1 MNINTDILL
10 ETNVGDVLVGFLTI
24 VFCVFFYRHHRLR
37 DRRFNTVLALFILE
51 HITFTLIYYLYSLY
65 NIADA
70 TAYYERGLAYSID
83 MGYTGTSMIYLIV
96 HILTSL
102 FGLKFFALYWPFSL
116 WGLMGITWL
125 FKICISLNEGRWSRW
140 FWLFLLPNMHYW
152 SVAIGKDSIAFTGVV
167 AVIYLVYYK
176 RGFLKMAM
184 PLILLFF
191 IRPHILLFGLVAY
204 FATLILSSSKGNAI
218 RKIFLSAIVATILI
232 LAAPF
237 LSTYIGTEDGQGLSD
252 RLIEMESAT
261 ASYYGNTGSD
271 INLQGQNIV
280 VKWVSFMFR
289 PFIFEAHNIT
299 SAMASLENSIWLVL
313 FFLVAYRFKSC
324 LTSLKNHRS
333 MKEFLWFAFY
343 GFWVNSLFLSYL
355 IYNLGLA
362 QREKNN
368 FFPYFMIVLIIV
380 LAKSASTKKTLH
392 NHTSYPLKPTSL

>member
-24 VFCVFFYRHHRLR
+24 VFCAFFYRHHRLR

-167 AVIYLVYYK
+167 AVIYLVY
-176 RGFLKMAM
+176 
-184 PLILLFF
+184 
-191 IRPHILLFGLVAY
+191 
-204 FATLILSSSKGNAI
+204 
-218 RKIFLSAIVATILI
+218 
-232 LAAPF
+232 
-237 LSTYIGTEDGQGLSD
+237 
-252 RLIEMESAT
+252 
-261 ASYYGNTGSD
+261 
-271 INLQGQNIV
+271 
-280 VKWVSFMFR
+280 
-289 PFIFEAHNIT
+289 
-299 SAMASLENSIWLVL
+299 
-313 FFLVAYRFKSC
+313 
-324 LTSLKNHRS
+324 
-333 MKEFLWFAFY
+333 
-343 GFWVNSLFLSYL
+343 
-355 IYNLGLA
+355 
-362 QREKNN
+362 
-368 FFPYFMIVLIIV
+368 
-380 LAKSASTKKTLH
+380 
-392 NHTSYPLKPTSL
+392 